1 MQSETTNNQIVME
14 SHTNRSKSGGKPASK
29 KSQSVCRAKPRTKRY
44 TPFHVAL
51 PRPGLA
57 HQLSITQ
64 LSEVISLLRKGYSI
78 RDVAKLSSK
87 GVSTVQRVKRL
98 LTKVSHTHTEWF

>member
-1 MQSETTNNQIVME
+1 MIFQSKNASLQSESTNNQIVME

-29 KSQSVCRAKPRTKRY
+29 KSQSVCRAKPRTKRR

-57 HQLSITQ
+57 HQLSIIFHIGYTIRQ
-64 LSEVISLLRKGYSI
+64 MAKILLHDPGFLYNCPIFPSMP
-78 RDVAKLSSK
+78 
-87 GVSTVQRVKRL
+87 GNTVL
-98 LTKVSHTHTEWF
+98 PS